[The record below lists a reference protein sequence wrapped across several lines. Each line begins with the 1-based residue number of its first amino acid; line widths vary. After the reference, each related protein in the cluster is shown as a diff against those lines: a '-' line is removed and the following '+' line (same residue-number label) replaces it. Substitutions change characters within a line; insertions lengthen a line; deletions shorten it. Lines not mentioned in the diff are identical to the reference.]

1 MKPKTTEIRLT
12 QEQIGAAC
20 AISQGQAS
28 RSLRA
33 AGIEP
38 GADGYALA
46 DLARLVEFRVLE
58 RVGATAD
65 GRRFDVD
72 AERGRLLA
80 AQASLAELK
89 LATEKRDL
97 VSAADVEFHWKD
109 MILCMRGKLLQL
121 PSRITLVCA
130 HTHETRVKMQAL
142 AEGLVREALEEVA
155 RGAMPPT
162 DDAK

>member
-1 MKPKTTEIRLT
+1 MKAKSNGIRLT
-12 QEQIGAAC
+12 QQQIGDAC
-20 AISQGQAS
+20 GITQSQAS
-28 RSLRA
+28 RCLRA

-38 GADGYALA
+38 DDDGYVLS

-89 LATEKRDL
+89 LAVEKGEL
-97 VSAADVEFHWKD
+97 VSAADVDFHWRD
-109 MILCMRGKLLQL
+109 ICIHIRQSLMRL
-121 PSRITLVCA
+121 PYRISVVCA
-130 HTHETRVKMQAL
+130 HTPETRAKMQAL
-142 AEGLVREALEEVA
+142 SEQLVREALEEVA
-155 RGAMPPT
+155 RGPLPQQDST
-162 DDAK
+162 Q